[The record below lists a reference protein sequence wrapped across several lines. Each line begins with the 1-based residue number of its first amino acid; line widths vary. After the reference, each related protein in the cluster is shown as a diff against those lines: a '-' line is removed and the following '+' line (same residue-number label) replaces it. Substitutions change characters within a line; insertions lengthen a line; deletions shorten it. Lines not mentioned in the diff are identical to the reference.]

1 MRPTWAEVSLG
12 ALRRNYRAVQERVG
26 DQVTICA
33 VVKADAYGHG
43 AVECA
48 RGLEQEG
55 ATWLGVTS
63 TEEGVRLREAGIGA
77 RILLMTGFWRGEEAD
92 VLRHRLTPAV
102 WEWWQVGGL
111 EAALNKV
118 VDAPRPF
125 PIHIK
130 LDTGMARLGVPEH
143 YLKLFLNRV
152 AAAKDVE
159 IEGVFS
165 HLASAEVM
173 GSDEVERQAARFREF
188 EQLIR
193 ERGLAP
199 RYFHLSNSAAVATRP
214 ALFRDMV
221 RPGIAL
227 YGYQLR
233 ISGSRDTESALAVEP
248 VLSWKTRIIS
258 LREVGAGQGVGY
270 NLTYVTQ
277 APSKIAVL
285 PVGYAD
291 GLNRHLSWR
300 AEGKGG
306 SVLVRGERVPI
317 AGRVSM
323 DITLADVTAVKGVNV
338 GDEVTILGSD
348 GAQRIDAW
356 EHAQL
361 AGTIPYEILCDI
373 GKRVPRKFSSQ

>member
-12 ALRRNYRAVQERVG
+12 ALRRNYRAVRERVG
-26 DQVTICA
+26 ERVTICA

-43 AVECA
+43 GVECA
-48 RGLEQEG
+48 RALEAEG
-55 ATWLGVTS
+55 ATWFGVTS
-63 TEEGVRLREAGIGA
+63 TEEGVILREAGIAG
-77 RILLMTGFWRGEEAD
+77 RILLMTGFWRGEEED
-92 VLRHRLTPAV
+92 VLRHRLTPAL

-111 EAALNKV
+111 EAALNKMP
-118 VDAPRPF
+118 DAPRPF
-125 PIHIK
+125 PIHVK

-152 AAAKDVE
+152 AAAKDLQ

-173 GSDEVERQAARFREF
+173 GSAEVERQAARFAEF
-188 EQLIR
+188 EQFIR
-193 ERGLAP
+193 GRGLAP

-214 ALFRDMV
+214 GLFRDMV

-233 ISGSRDTESALAVEP
+233 LTGNRAVESALRVEP

-258 LREVGAGQGVGY
+258 LREVAAGQGVGY

-291 GLNRHLSWR
+291 GLNRQLSWR
-300 AEGKGG
+300 ADGKGG
-306 SVLVRGERVPI
+306 ALLVRGERVPI
-317 AGRVSM
+317 AGRISM
-323 DITLADVTAVKGVNV
+323 DITLADVTGVKGVNV
-338 GDEVTILGSD
+338 GDEVTILGAD
-348 GAQRIDAW
+348 GGQRIDAW

-361 AGTIPYEILCDI
+361 AGTIPYEILCGI
-373 GKRVPRKFSSQ
+373 GKRVQRRYEE